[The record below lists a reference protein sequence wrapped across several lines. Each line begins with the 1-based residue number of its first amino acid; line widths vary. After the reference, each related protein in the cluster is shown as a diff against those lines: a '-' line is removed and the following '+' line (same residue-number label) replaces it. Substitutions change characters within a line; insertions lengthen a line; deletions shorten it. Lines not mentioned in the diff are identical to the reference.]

1 MTKVQTSP
9 ALSASELLMFVSGY
23 IYRIL
28 RYEAQQQGIRW
39 NALMVLKDLDLFGAC
54 THRTLAN
61 IEQIRAPTLTV
72 LVQQMD
78 KKGWVRRTAF
88 EGDARVSLVHI
99 TAKGRSEL
107 KRAGRLL
114 RLRMDEELQL
124 VPDSVRRDLE
134 RSLAPLTSALMSV
147 VNARRTAP

>member
-1 MTKVQTSP
+1 
-9 ALSASELLMFVSGY
+9 
-23 IYRIL
+23 
-28 RYEAQQQGIRW
+28 
-39 NALMVLKDLDLFGAC
+39 
-54 THRTLAN
+54 
-61 IEQIRAPTLTV
+61 
-72 LVQQMD
+72 
-78 KKGWVRRTAF
+78 
-88 EGDARVSLVHI
+88 VHI

>member
-1 MTKVQTSP
+1 MKKAPSNP
-9 ALSASELLMFVSGY
+9 GLSASELLMFVSGY

-28 RYEAQQQGIRW
+28 RYEARQQGIRW
-39 NALMVLKDLDLFGAC
+39 NALMILKDLDLFGAC

-72 LVQQMD
+72 LIQQMH

-88 EGDARVSLVHI
+88 QGDARVSLVCI
-99 TAKGRSEL
+99 TAKGRKEL

-114 RLRMDEELQL
+114 KLRMDEELQL
-124 VPDSVRRDLE
+124 VPDSVRRELE
-134 RSLAPLTSALMSV
+134 RSLAPVISAFMGV
-147 VNARRTAP
+147 VSARRAAT

>member
-1 MTKVQTSP
+1 MTKIQANPTP
-9 ALSASELLMFVSGY
+9 SASELLMFVSGY

-28 RYEAQQQGIRW
+28 RYEARQRGLRW
-39 NALMVLKDLDLFGAC
+39 NALMVLKDLELFGAC
-54 THRTLAN
+54 TQRTLAN

-72 LVQQMD
+72 LIQQMD

-114 RLRMDEELQL
+114 KLRMDEELQL
-124 VPDSVRRDLE
+124 VPDSVRRDVE
-134 RSLAPLTSALMSV
+134 RGLAPVMKAFMGV
-147 VNARRTAP
+147 VSARRAAP

>member
-1 MTKVQTSP
+1 MSKLQASP

-28 RYEAQQQGIRW
+28 RYEARQQGLRW

-54 THRTLAN
+54 THRTLAS

-72 LVQQMD
+72 LIQQME

-99 TAKGRSEL
+99 TAKGRGEL

-134 RSLAPLTSALMSV
+134 RSLAPVTNAFMGV
-147 VNARRTAP
+147 VSARRAAP